1 MRATAVGYQSVD
13 RWSVQRKEGRK
24 EEEGEEARAN
34 VERDAVSRF
43 EEEEE
48 VDEGKEE
55 KDGRVNLH

>member
-1 MRATAVGYQSVD
+1 M
-13 RWSVQRKEGRK
+13 QRKEGRK

-34 VERDAVSRF
+34 IERDAVSWF

-55 KDGRVNLH
+55 KGGRVNLH